1 MLFSGRSKPLPHL
14 LEYLD
19 HAIRERPANP
29 LELPWALAALGVA
42 AGGVTWAVA
51 SLVGGQPATWQVFAA
66 AGGLWW
72 IGAGVFWFRKRSTE
86 PLSQEATTRQRLRM
100 EAYQIVRRL
109 HASKEKRRLHRDL
122 SDSVSSLLEECA
134 RSWSRAHQALES
146 AFWRNANLPLHW
158 QSLRDHA
165 STAVDQTMD
174 EVLVILSNAVPE
186 EPGKWRIDEV
196 VEEVLGKRV
205 FSGHEID
212 DRMPMTFDPARELAQ
227 KLMMLAAEIERA
239 TRDVA
244 KDEAIASQFS
254 SGSALDLCLGELR
267 QIQQAESELRQ
278 NLET

>member
-1 MLFSGRSKPLPHL
+1 MLFTGRSKPLPHL
-14 LEYLD
+14 AEYLD
-19 HAIRERPANP
+19 HAIRDRPSNFSDVH
-29 LELPWALAALGVA
+29 WALAGLGFA

-51 SLVGGQPATWQVFAA
+51 TLFGGEAATWQVFASA
-66 AGGLWW
+66 VGLWW
-72 IGAGVFWFRKRSTE
+72 IGAGGFWVWKRSNTPMTE
-86 PLSQEATTRQRLRM
+86 EATAQQRLRL

-134 RSWSRAHQALES
+134 RSWARAHEALES
-146 AFWRNANLPLHW
+146 AFWRNPNLPLHW

-165 STAVDQTMD
+165 GVAVDQAMR

-196 VEEVLGKRV
+196 VEEFLGKKV
-205 FSGHEID
+205 FAGQAGE
-212 DRMPMTFDPARELAQ
+212 DRMPMTFDPARQLAE
-227 KLMMLAAEIERA
+227 KLKMLASEVESA

-254 SGSALDLCLGELR
+254 SGPALDLCLGELR
-267 QIQQAESELRQ
+267 QIQQAEEELRQ
-278 NLET
+278 NQ